1 MKKVVILGKPN
12 VGKSSL
18 FNRILKKQEAIT
30 SDVSGTTRDIKKK
43 IATIGEKEIELIDT
57 GGLEEKDE
65 LFSKVKIR
73 SLNAAKEA
81 DIILYVVD
89 GKKGLDDEDRKLFFE
104 LLKQNKK
111 IALVVNKID
120 NDKLEENV
128 WDFYSFGTKNIF
140 PISVAHNRKVSKLLD
155 WIEKVVPDKKEL
167 IILEDDDLDIESFLN
182 GEKKEESSEIN
193 VAIIGRVNVGKS
205 SLLNALLNEERSI
218 VSDIA
223 GTTIDTVDEKLIYKD
238 KVITF
243 IDTAGIRRRGKI
255 VGIEKFAL
263 NRTQKMLERSDIALV
278 VLDAKEGFSEQDE
291 KIAGLVDRYKLGAII
306 VLNKWDQAK
315 MSFEEAI
322 KEIRHRFKFLNYAPI
337 ITVSAK
343 TKKRVDRINELIL
356 KVYKNYSQWLPTS
369 KLNKIIK
376 EATMRHAIPSYYSKE
391 VKILFATQYDNKP
404 PKIALIMNRPDG
416 LHFSYKRYLINKLRE
431 NFELEGTPIILN
443 PKKRGERENSNLKE
457 LNENS

>member
-182 GEKKEESSEIN
+182 GEKKEESNKIN

-376 EATMRHAIPSYYSKE
+376 EATVRHVIPSYYSKE

>member
-182 GEKKEESSEIN
+182 GEKKEESNKIN

>member
-315 MSFEEAI
+315 MSYEEAI

>member
-182 GEKKEESSEIN
+182 GEKKEESNKIN

-315 MSFEEAI
+315 MSYEEAI

>member
-167 IILEDDDLDIESFLN
+167 IILEDDDLDIESFL
-182 GEKKEESSEIN
+182 
-193 VAIIGRVNVGKS
+193 
-205 SLLNALLNEERSI
+205 
-218 VSDIA
+218 
-223 GTTIDTVDEKLIYKD
+223 
-238 KVITF
+238 
-243 IDTAGIRRRGKI
+243 
-255 VGIEKFAL
+255 
-263 NRTQKMLERSDIALV
+263 
-278 VLDAKEGFSEQDE
+278 
-291 KIAGLVDRYKLGAII
+291 
-306 VLNKWDQAK
+306 
-315 MSFEEAI
+315 
-322 KEIRHRFKFLNYAPI
+322 
-337 ITVSAK
+337 
-343 TKKRVDRINELIL
+343 
-356 KVYKNYSQWLPTS
+356 
-369 KLNKIIK
+369 
-376 EATMRHAIPSYYSKE
+376 
-391 VKILFATQYDNKP
+391 
-404 PKIALIMNRPDG
+404 
-416 LHFSYKRYLINKLRE
+416 
-431 NFELEGTPIILN
+431 
-443 PKKRGERENSNLKE
+443 
-457 LNENS
+457 

>member
-182 GEKKEESSEIN
+182 GEKKEESNKIN

-315 MSFEEAI
+315 MSYEEAI

-376 EATMRHAIPSYYSKE
+376 EATMRHVIPSYYSKE